1 MINRLINAKISSQ
14 KDGVHV
20 SLPLTSQGK
29 FRCKTRR
36 NCLEFGQGFA
46 PKTEIIS
53 ADAYLEWQIGY
64 DAIVGSEKETNLAQ
78 EKFTFIGANNKKKYL
93 YEMSEIIYFM
103 SKEGFISTQ
112 DLLDVKT
119 TILKIKSF
127 LQDEYKIEPVA
138 DGHLE
143 RDGIK
148 FLKSFTRLPTF
159 IFIDKTSQ
167 LQIEIMIQKQQYATG
182 VQPMVYL
189 NVPISAFKN
198 GDEIIGK
205 TSKEIPE
212 GKLVFDANFGKLM
225 LSLLIGFGMCSKSHN
240 HDILSI
246 IKVILKNI

>member
-1 MINRLINAKISSQ
+1 MVNKLINAKISSQ
-14 KDGVHV
+14 EDGVHV

-29 FRCKTRR
+29 FRCKTRK

-53 ADAYLEWQIGY
+53 ADSYLEWQIGY
-64 DAIVGSEKETNLAQ
+64 DAIVGSEKKTNLAQ
-78 EKFTFIGANNKKKYL
+78 EKFTFIGANRKKKYL

-103 SKEGFISTQ
+103 CEGGFVSKE
-112 DLLDVKT
+112 DLLEVKN
-119 TILKIKSF
+119 TILNTQSF

-143 RDGIK
+143 RDGIR

-159 IFIDKTSQ
+159 IFIDETSQ

-189 NVPISAFKN
+189 NVPVSAFKN
-198 GDEIIGK
+198 GSEIIGK

-212 GKLVFDANFGKLM
+212 GKLVFDACFGKLM
-225 LSLLIGFGMCSKSHN
+225 LSLLVGFGMCSKSHN

-246 IKVILKNI
+246 IDVILKNI